1 MRPITIM
8 VALALLSL
16 THSIQAET
24 VGYTA
29 KIIRTME
36 PALPE
41 ATAVAVEDGKVL
53 AVGSLDSLSPLI
65 AARGARTVSYT
76 HLTLPTTPYV

>member
-8 VALALLSL
+8 AALALVAL
-16 THSIQAET
+16 THGIQAET
-24 VGYTA
+24 VVYTA

-41 ATAVAVEDGKVL
+41 ATAVAVEL
-53 AVGSLDSLSPLI
+53 AQEYAIESDQSSEN
-65 AARGARTVSYT
+65 A
-76 HLTLPTTPYV
+76 